1 MATTENHQ
9 TIGTKLYRNKRLQ
22 RHILA
27 LRQSHADLLRE
38 TKQLKRDLNERFL
51 LLENGGRY
59 DSRDEQICKIAQQI
73 YLKKGVIQRQSQLLK
88 MYKNK
93 NADFHRRY
101 HAAIVERKN
110 NLKRYSVDVK
120 KQISLQTAIAKN
132 KVQLNPKTSSLSV
145 DERLVLA
152 EKQHMLKK
160 RLRDHNW

>member
-1 MATTENHQ
+1 MVNHQ
-9 TIGTKLYRNKRLQ
+9 SVGTKLYRNKRLQ

-27 LRQSHADLLRE
+27 LRQSHADLLCE
-38 TKQLKRDLNERFL
+38 TKQLKRDLNERL
-51 LLENGGRY
+51 LKNGGRY
-59 DSRDEQICKIAQQI
+59 DGRDEQICQIAQQI
-73 YLKKGVIQRQSQLLK
+73 YLNKGAIQRQSQLLK

-101 HAAIVERKN
+101 HGAIVERKN
-110 NLKRYSVDVK
+110 NLKRYSFDVK

-152 EKQHMLKK
+152 EKQHLLKK